1 MSIALV
7 REYLKKYGAETRIRE
22 FSEST
27 ATVAEAAKALNT
39 DADRI
44 AKTLSFAQKDK
55 AVVIVVSGNSKV
67 DNRKYKNVFSV
78 KAKMLGADEVEK
90 LTNHPVGGVC
100 PFALPENTD
109 VYLDISL
116 KKHATVF
123 PACGTANS
131 AIELT
136 NEELEKI
143 SGSKGWVD
151 IASEG

>member
-7 REYLKKYGAETRIRE
+7 REYLKKYGAEKRIRE

-39 DADRI
+39 EADRI

-55 AVVIVVSGNSKV
+55 VAVIVVSGNSKV
-67 DNRKYKNVFSV
+67 DNRKYKNVFSL

-116 KKHATVF
+116 KKHETVF

-136 NEELEKI
+136 NEELETM

-151 IASEG
+151 IATEG